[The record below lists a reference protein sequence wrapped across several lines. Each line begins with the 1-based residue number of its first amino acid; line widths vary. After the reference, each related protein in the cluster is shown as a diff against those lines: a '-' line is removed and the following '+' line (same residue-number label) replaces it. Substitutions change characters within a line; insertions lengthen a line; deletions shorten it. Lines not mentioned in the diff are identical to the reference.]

1 MSNHGKIW
9 WNELMTRDIEKAKAY
24 YADLCGWSFDQMPDP
39 DTNGVYYIAMKD
51 GQPVGGMMDMSQ
63 LENLNGIPPH
73 WFTYIAVDDVD
84 AAVDATQAAGGEIRR
99 PCFDVPGIGRI
110 AIIADPTGAPVGI
123 MTPAAPADQ
132 G

>member
-9 WNELMTRDIEKAKAY
+9 WNELMTRDVEKAKAY
-24 YADLCGWSFDQMPDP
+24 YSDLCGWSFDSMPDP
-39 DTNGVYYIAMKD
+39 DTGSVYWIAMQGD
-51 GQPVGGMMDMSQ
+51 QPVGGLMDMSL
-63 LENLNGIPPH
+63 LENLNGVPPH

-84 AAVDATQAAGGEIRR
+84 ASVEATTAAGGEIRR
-99 PCFDVPGIGRI
+99 PAFDVPGIGRI

-123 MTPAAPADQ
+123 MTPAAPAEQ